1 LSVPNR
7 IADAWGDRTRYGR
20 VVGVPGG
27 LPSAKM
33 LRCRLLGHRFRFT
46 SDGDTM
52 RWRCARGCDVGGEKR
67 YASTEDAARYASA
80 FDREDR
86 DDLGRRA
93 PLVAGFPLRL
103 MRAAKKRTR
112 NS

>member
-1 LSVPNR
+1 
-7 IADAWGDRTRYGR
+7 
-20 VVGVPGG
+20 
-27 LPSAKM
+27 M

-46 SDGDTM
+46 SDGDTV
-52 RWRCARGCDVGGEKR
+52 RRRCGRGCDVGGEKR
-67 YASTEDAARYASA
+67 YATAADAARYASA

-93 PLVAGFPLRL
+93 PLVALFPLRL
-103 MRAAKKRTR
+103 MRAARRRTP